1 MIPKNKSKSVSKADL
16 KAAIIGPSGYTGH
29 ETIRILLKHPK
40 VKIKLLIGNK
50 SEGKHISEIFSSFSH
65 IDLPKIKSLK
75 AVNFSDIDIVFSCM
89 PSGNLDSIIHLI
101 PKNVAVIDLSADFRI
116 KDVKLFEKY
125 YTKHQNP
132 QYLKKFT
139 YGLTEFNRKK
149 IKKSRYIACPGCYPT
164 SILIPILPLI
174 KKNIISNNDI
184 IIDSKSGL
192 SGAGRNTKQD
202 LLFSENYNSFKAYGG
217 GNHRHI
223 PEIESC
229 IYDQT
234 VKKVNIIFTPHLIP
248 INRGIL
254 STIYLKGNALLIQ
267 KALLKYYEN
276 ERFIQIN
283 DLGEMPKISDVIGS
297 NLCRI
302 GILQHNKKNH
312 VIVTSVIDN
321 LLKGASGQAIQNM
334 NLMFDLPEELG
345 LDQHSIWP

>member
-1 MIPKNKSKSVSKADL
+1 MTFKKKTKSVEIADL
-16 KAAIIGPSGYTGH
+16 KAAVIGPSGYTGH
-29 ETIRILLKHPK
+29 EIIRILLKHPK
-40 VKIKLLIGNK
+40 VKIKQLIGNK
-50 SEGKHISEIFSSFSH
+50 SEGKYISDIFSTLSH
-65 IDLPKIKSLK
+65 IDLPRIKNLK
-75 AVNFSDIDIVFSCM
+75 NANFSNIDIIFSCM
-89 PSGNLDSIIHLI
+89 PSGNLDNIIHLI
-101 PKNVAVIDLSADFRI
+101 PEETVILDLSADYRI
-116 KDVKLFEKY
+116 KDIKLYEKY
-125 YTKHQNP
+125 YTKHRNP
-132 QYLKKFT
+132 KYLKKFT
-139 YGLTEFNRKK
+139 YGLTEFNRNK

-184 IIDSKSGL
+184 IVDSKSGV
-192 SGAGRNTKQD
+192 SGAGRNIKQD
-202 LLFSENYNSFKAYGG
+202 LLFSENYNSFKAYGS
-217 GNHRHI
+217 GNHRHT

-234 VKKVNIIFTPHLIP
+234 SKKVNIIFTPHLIP

-267 KALLKYYEN
+267 KTLLKHYKN
-276 ERFIQIN
+276 ESFVKIDN
-283 DLGEMPKISDVIGS
+283 LGGMPKISDVIGS

-302 GILQHNKKNH
+302 GVLQHNKKNH
-312 VIVTSVIDN
+312 VIITSVIDN

>member
-1 MIPKNKSKSVSKADL
+1 MISKKKSKSVVSADL
-16 KAAIIGPSGYTGH
+16 KVAIMGPSGYTGH
-29 ETIRILLKHPK
+29 EIIRILLKHPK
-40 VKIKLLIGNK
+40 VKIKVLIGNK
-50 SEGKHISEIFSSFSH
+50 SEGKYISEIFSSLSQ
-65 IDLPKIKSLK
+65 IDLPEIKSLK
-75 AVNFSDIDIVFSCM
+75 TANFSNIDIVFSCM
-89 PSGNLDSIIHLI
+89 PSGNLDNIINLI
-101 PKNVAVIDLSADFRI
+101 PKDIVVIDLSADFRI

-132 QYLKKFT
+132 NFLKKFT
-139 YGLTEFNRKK
+139 YGLTEFNRNK
-149 IKKSRYIACPGCYPT
+149 IKRSSYIACPGCYPT

-184 IIDSKSGL
+184 IVDSKSGL
-192 SGAGRNTKQD
+192 SGAGRNIKQD

-234 VKKVNIIFTPHLIP
+234 AKKVNIIFTPHLIP

-254 STIYLKGNALLIQ
+254 STIYLKGNASLIQ
-267 KALLKYYEN
+267 KTLSKYYEN
-276 ERFIQIN
+276 ESFIKIN
-283 DLGEMPKISDVIGS
+283 DIGEMPKISDVIGS

-312 VIVTSVIDN
+312 VIITSVIDN
-321 LLKGASGQAIQNM
+321 LLKGASGQAVQNM
-334 NLMFDLPEELG
+334 NLIFDFPEELG
-345 LDQHSIWP
+345 LDQHSFWP